1 MGLLEPARSA
11 DVNLPKRG
19 CVVLFGVMENRLQM
33 KINRCS
39 AGGRIAAT
47 GKNACPVFGDGKRS
61 GRQPLD
67 CKTFTIEVVF

>member
-1 MGLLEPARSA
+1 
-11 DVNLPKRG
+11 
-19 CVVLFGVMENRLQM
+19 MENRLQM
-33 KINRCS
+33 KTNRCS

-67 CKTFTIEVVF
+67 CKTFMIEVVF